1 MSSFTV
7 AVLGAGGGIGQP
19 LSLLLRLNPLV
30 SDLRLYDVVKHTP
43 GIAKDLEHI
52 CASGKVSGHWDAVST
67 KSKPQ
72 LLEALRGCDLVLI
85 PAGVPRKPG
94 MSRDDLF
101 GINAGIIAGLCR
113 GIASACPN
121 AMVAIICNP
130 VNSTVPIAAEVFK
143 SQGCYNPKKL
153 CGVTQ
158 LDLTRSKSFWAEH
171 VGQKPENVQVPVI
184 GGHSGVTIVPL
195 LSQAIPRSKGGDK
208 KRLGEISKRVQ
219 SAGSEV
225 VKLKAGAGSAT
236 LSMAY
241 SAAEFATLCLKGLG
255 GSNQDG
261 YAYVASNV
269 HPSLSYFA
277 SRITLGPTGIENVH
291 GIGEISPEERDLLN
305 AAVGPLKKSIEKGV
319 EFVRSK
325 M

>member
-1 MSSFTV
+1 MSTFTV

-52 CASGKVSGHWDAVST
+52 CASGKVSGYFDAVSS

-72 LLEALRGCDLVLI
+72 LLQALKGCDLVLI

-101 GINAGIIAGLCR
+101 GVNAGIIAGLCR
-113 GIASACPN
+113 GIAASCPK

-143 SQGCYNPKKL
+143 SRGCYNPKKL

-171 VGQKPENVQVPVI
+171 VGQKPENVKVPVI

-195 LSQAIPRSKGGDK
+195 LSQAIPRSNGDK
-208 KRLGEISKRVQ
+208 KRLGEIAKRVQ

-255 GSNQDG
+255 GSNQDA

-277 SRITLGPTGIENVH
+277 SRITIGATGIEKVH
-291 GIGEISPEERDLLN
+291 GIGEISPEERDLLK
-305 AAVGPLKKSIEKGV
+305 AAIGPLKASIDKGV

>member
-1 MSSFTV
+1 MATFTV

-30 SDLRLYDVVKHTP
+30 KDLRLYDVVKHTP

-52 CASGKVSGHWDAVST
+52 CASGKVNGFWDAVSS

-72 LLEALRGCDLVLI
+72 LLQALKGVDLVLI

-101 GINAGIIAGLCR
+101 GVNAGIIAGLCK
-113 GIASACPN
+113 GIAAACPQ

-143 SQGCYNPKKL
+143 SQGCYNPKKI

-171 VGQKPENVQVPVI
+171 VGQKPEHVSVPVI

-195 LSQAIPRSKGGDK
+195 LSQATPRSHNK
-208 KRLGEISKRVQ
+208 KRLKEIAKRVQ

-255 GSNQDG
+255 GSHQDA

-277 SRITLGPTGIENVH
+277 SRVTIGPTGIEKVH
-291 GIGEISPEERDLLN
+291 GIGEISPEERELLN
-305 AAVGPLKKSIEKGV
+305 AAVEPLKTSIDKGID
-319 EFVRSK
+319 FVRSK